1 MSTVPVS
8 VLNEQTKRRRF
19 VLRARR
25 GQDLACSQRLAVHR
39 ELAIADSAGDPIT
52 SWTIPRAS
60 MREIEHLP
68 GDLRAGA

>member
-25 GQDLACSQRLAVHR
+25 GQDLGCSQRLAFHR
-39 ELAIADSAGDPIT
+39 ELARADSAGDLIT
-52 SWTIPRAS
+52 SWAIRRAS
-60 MREIEHLP
+60 MGEIEHLP